1 MKIVTVLCLLWVAV
15 VESRTFYHV
24 HLFMDLYTRNG
35 RRGDGGG
42 EGESAKKR
50 KKAENIGCRV
60 KRTFFAASK
69 CPETF
74 TVRAKYVREATRGGS
89 HVSA

>member
-35 RRGDGGG
+35 RRGDGVGG
-42 EGESAKKR
+42 
-50 KKAENIGCRV
+50 
-60 KRTFFAASK
+60 
-69 CPETF
+69 
-74 TVRAKYVREATRGGS
+74 GGGGGR
-89 HVSA
+89 

>member
-35 RRGDGGG
+35 RRGDGVGG
-42 EGESAKKR
+42 GGGESAKKR
-50 KKAENIGCRV
+50 KKAENVGCRV

-74 TVRAKYVREATRGGS
+74 TVRAKCVREATLTC
-89 HVSA
+89 